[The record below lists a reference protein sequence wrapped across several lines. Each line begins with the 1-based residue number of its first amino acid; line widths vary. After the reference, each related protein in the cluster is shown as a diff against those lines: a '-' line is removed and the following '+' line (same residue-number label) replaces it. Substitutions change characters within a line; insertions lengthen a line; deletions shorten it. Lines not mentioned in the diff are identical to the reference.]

1 MENAIKSPNL
11 SALKWAPFIRHN
23 FQNLLFTLC
32 ILVNP
37 IKSYMQNKSDSV
49 LGHPVVISL
58 KKVLPYWV
66 LKQLFL
72 KPNYVNSNF

>member
-1 MENAIKSPNL
+1 
-11 SALKWAPFIRHN
+11 
-23 FQNLLFTLC
+23 
-32 ILVNP
+32 
-37 IKSYMQNKSDSV
+37 MQNKSDSV
-49 LGHPVVISL
+49 LGYPVVISL